1 MSESISEFYMILLTI
16 GGMLGGGL
24 LLWLGWYSHIQPQRL
39 VRLFHHSPSGI
50 LLVGEQCVLQA
61 NLAAYLLLGI
71 RLVGRHY
78 LFSSELGKEG
88 EQAFYRAIESSGQQK
103 RSVSLLWPVPD
114 YNTNTLEVS
123 ATLLHRWPQ
132 KVWLVNVISLDCP
145 NNDIAQ
151 ERHSF
156 AMARTAL
163 DSLSELIFI
172 KDTNDQL
179 TATNRAFDQFWQ
191 GREEEGSSTFKGIMK
206 GRTSQRCWTVT
217 PDGRSCLLETYQ
229 RVLMSPD
236 GENIGLL
243 GISHDVTDWYNMQC
257 QLREEMEKRRDTE
270 VALAQRDTILQNI
283 LESSPDSIGIFNENM
298 VYQACNQPF
307 VEALGIAEISD
318 LVGKRL
324 QDVIPEHLYSR
335 LSDTDSQVLHEGR
348 SLRYIDRIERPNGQ
362 SVWFDVVK
370 SPFRDPA
377 SGTNGVLIMARDVS
391 ERFLA
396 AEQLEVANQEL
407 ERLSFLDSLTQ
418 VANRRRFDEQLHT
431 LWHLHV
437 RESHPLSIILCDVD
451 FFKDYND
458 AYGHLMGDETLKQVA
473 IAFTQ
478 VANRHSDCV
487 ARYGGEEFGILLP
500 NTPQSGAVMLAERIH
515 QKIRSLAIPH
525 SHSKVADIITV
536 SLGIVTH
543 IPQPNDLPEQ
553 MVALAD
559 RALYQAKTN
568 GRNQTSIYTESDQ
581 HPLFLNHL

>member
-1 MSESISEFYMILLTI
+1 MPEFLSEFVRFLFAAGLV
-16 GGMLGGGL
+16 LGGGL
-24 LLWLGWYSHIQPQRL
+24 WLFSGWQRYVQPQQWIQL
-39 VRLFHHSPSGI
+39 LHHAPSGV
-50 LLVGEQCVLQA
+50 LLVGEDRVLRA

-78 LFSSELGKEG
+78 LFSAEQSEESQ
-88 EQAFYRAIESSGQQK
+88 QAFYRALASSAQQK
-103 RSVSLLWPVPD
+103 RSVPLLWPVPG
-114 YNTNTLEVS
+114 NLTQTLEIS
-123 ATLLHRWPQ
+123 ASLLRRWP
-132 KVWLVNVISLDCP
+132 KKLWLVNVIGFECP
-145 NNDIAQ
+145 SHDIQQ
-151 ERHSF
+151 ERHSL
-156 AMARTAL
+156 AIARTAL

-172 KDTNDQL
+172 KSTEGHL
-179 TATNRAFDQFWQ
+179 IATNRAFDQFWQ
-191 GREEEGSSTFKGIMK
+191 GRIEEGSATFKGIMK

-229 RVLMSPD
+229 RVLMSPQ

-243 GISHDVTDWYNMQC
+243 GISHDVTDWYNMQR

-307 VEALGIAEISD
+307 VEALGIAEVSD

-324 QDVIPEHLYSR
+324 QDVIPEHIYAR
-335 LSDTDSQVLHEGR
+335 LSDTDSQVLHQGK
-348 SLRYIDRIERPNGQ
+348 SLRYIDRIERSDGEFI
-362 SVWFDVVK
+362 WFDVVK

-391 ERFLA
+391 ERYLA
-396 AEQLEVANQEL
+396 AEQLEAANQEL
-407 ERLSFLDSLTQ
+407 ERLSFLDSLTH

-437 RESHPLSIILCDVD
+437 REGKPLSIILCDVD
-451 FFKDYND
+451 YFKDYND
-458 AYGHLMGDETLKQVA
+458 AYGHLMGDETLKQIA

-500 NTPQSGAVMLAERIH
+500 NTPQSGAILVAERIH
-515 QKIRSLAIPH
+515 EKVRGLAIPH
-525 SHSKVADIITV
+525 EHSKVTDRITV
-536 SLGIVTH
+536 SLGIVTL
-543 IPQPNDLPEQ
+543 IPRPEDVPEQ
-553 MVALAD
+553 MVELAD
-559 RALYQAKTN
+559 RALYQAKAN
-568 GRNQTSIYTESDQ
+568 GRNQTSIYQ
-581 HPLFLNHL
+581 PNH

>member
-1 MSESISEFYMILLTI
+1 MPEFLSEFVRFLFAAGLV
-16 GGMLGGGL
+16 LGGGL
-24 LLWLGWYSHIQPQRL
+24 WLFSGWQRYVQPQQWIQL
-39 VRLFHHSPSGI
+39 LHHAPSGV
-50 LLVGEQCVLQA
+50 LLVGEDRVLRA

-78 LFSSELGKEG
+78 LFSAEQSEESQ
-88 EQAFYRAIESSGQQK
+88 QAFYRALSSSAQQK
-103 RSVSLLWPVPD
+103 RSVPLLWPVPG
-114 YNTNTLEVS
+114 NLTQTLEIS
-123 ATLLHRWPQ
+123 ASLLRRWP
-132 KVWLVNVISLDCP
+132 KKLWLVNVIGFECP
-145 NNDIAQ
+145 SHDIQQ
-151 ERHSF
+151 ERHSL
-156 AMARTAL
+156 AIARTAL

-172 KDTNDQL
+172 KSTEGNL
-179 TATNRAFDQFWQ
+179 IATNRAFDQFWQ
-191 GREEEGSSTFKGIMK
+191 GRIEEGSATFKGIMK

-229 RVLMSPD
+229 RVLMSPQ

-243 GISHDVTDWYNMQC
+243 GISHDVTDWYNMQR

-307 VEALGIAEISD
+307 VEALGIAEVSD

-324 QDVIPEHLYSR
+324 QDVIPEHIYAR
-335 LSDTDSQVLHEGR
+335 LSDTDSQVLHQGK
-348 SLRYIDRIERPNGQ
+348 SLRYIDRIERSDGEFI
-362 SVWFDVVK
+362 WFDVVK

-391 ERFLA
+391 ERYLA
-396 AEQLEVANQEL
+396 AEQLEAANQEL
-407 ERLSFLDSLTQ
+407 ERLSFLDSLTH

-437 RESHPLSIILCDVD
+437 REGKPLSIILCDVD
-451 FFKDYND
+451 YFKDYND
-458 AYGHLMGDETLKQVA
+458 AYGHLMGDETLKQIA

-500 NTPQSGAVMLAERIH
+500 NTPQAGAILVAERIH
-515 QKIRSLAIPH
+515 EKVRGLAIPH
-525 SHSKVADIITV
+525 EYSKVADRITV
-536 SLGIVTH
+536 SLGIVTL
-543 IPQPNDLPEQ
+543 IPRPEDVPEQ
-553 MVALAD
+553 MVELAD
-559 RALYQAKTN
+559 RALYQAKAN
-568 GRNQTSIYTESDQ
+568 GRNQTSIYQ
-581 HPLFLNHL
+581 PNH

>member
-1 MSESISEFYMILLTI
+1 MSESVSELVFVLLTI
-16 GGMLGGGL
+16 GLMLGGSL
-24 LLWLGWYSHIQPQRL
+24 LLWLGWYTYLRPQRL
-39 VRLFHHSPSGI
+39 IHFFRHSPSGV
-50 LLVGEQCVLQA
+50 LLVGEQRVLRA

-78 LFSSELGKEG
+78 HFSTEQSGEN
-88 EQAFYRAIESSGQQK
+88 EQALYRAVESSGKQK
-103 RSVSLLWPVPD
+103 RSVLLLWTKPDHTTQTLELSASLLR
-114 YNTNTLEVS
+114 
-123 ATLLHRWPQ
+123 RWP
-132 KVWLVNVISLDCP
+132 KKLWLVNAIGFDSP
-145 NNDIAQ
+145 NNDIQQ

-172 KDTNDQL
+172 KDKNGQL
-179 TATNRAFDQFWQ
+179 TASNRAFDQFWQ
-191 GREEEGSSTFKGIMK
+191 GRIEEGSATFKGTMK

-229 RVLMSPD
+229 RVLMSPQ

-243 GISHDVTDWYNMQC
+243 SISHDVTDWYDIQR

-324 QDVIPEHLYSR
+324 QDVIPEHIYSR
-335 LSDTDSQVLHEGR
+335 LSETDSQVLHEGK

-362 SVWFDVVK
+362 TVWFDVVK

-377 SGTNGVLIMARDVS
+377 SGTNGVLVMARDVS
-391 ERFLA
+391 ERYLA
-396 AEQLEVANQEL
+396 AEQLEAANQEL

-431 LWHLHV
+431 LWHLHA
-437 RESHPLSIILCDVD
+437 REGKPLSIILCDVD

-478 VANRHSDCV
+478 VANRQSDCV

-500 NTPQSGAVMLAERIH
+500 NTPQPGAVLIAERIH
-515 QKIRSLAIPH
+515 EKMRSLAIPH
-525 SHSKVADIITV
+525 AHSKIEDRITV
-536 SLGIVTH
+536 SLGMVTH
-543 IPQPNDLPEQ
+543 IPSPEDVPEQ
-553 MVALAD
+553 ILALAD
-559 RALYQAKTN
+559 QALYQAKAN
-568 GRNQTSIYTESDQ
+568 GRNQTSIYEDDKS
-581 HPLFLNHL
+581 PLLT